1 MYVVL
6 IIHNFTV
13 NLTSLLK
20 STLQLFVFVAD
31 DLEFVVELGH
41 LVGREAEVLLSVA
54 HFLIE
59 TSVLGSE
66 FLDLLAVGF

>member
-1 MYVVL
+1 ML
-6 IIHNFTV
+6 IIN
-13 NLTSLLK
+13 NLPMNLAGFLE
-20 STLQLFVFVAD
+20 STFKFFILIAY

-41 LVGREAEVLLSVA
+41 LVGREAKVILSGA

-59 TSVLGSE
+59 ASILGSE